1 MKIKKYLVLVL
12 LFLFSTTSCFGCSS
26 KSKDEEIIDV
36 YIPDG
41 APSIAM
47 AKLLNDNYQGENLKV
62 EYHIVSSDEITMNV
76 ANGNADIALLPTNA
90 AANLYNK
97 GVDIKI
103 VSSNTWGMLYMVS
116 NNDDFFSMDD
126 LNILKGEVI
135 GVIGKNQVP
144 DLVFKYILN
153 SYNIQYVE
161 SDTKVED
168 KVSIKYISDG
178 PSMIPLLKNNMLE
191 FGILAEPALTNSL
204 TKANVSVILDLQEE
218 WKKCNN
224 SIDSYPQASLTV
236 KASLLKDN
244 NEFIKEFLNQ
254 IDLSSKWVL
263 DNTDKLQTILSQ
275 YGSTSSI
282 TYTKEIIERC
292 NIKLVTGEVM
302 INAVD
307 DFLKALHS
315 VIPNVIGGKLPD
327 EQFYYETE

>member
-1 MKIKKYLVLVL
+1 MKTKKYLVLFL
-12 LFLFSTTSCFGCSS
+12 LFLFFITSCSS
-26 KSKDEEIIDV
+26 KEKDEEIIDV

-41 APSIAM
+41 APAIAM

-62 EYHIVSSDEITMNV
+62 EYHIVSSDEITINV

-103 VSSNTWGMLYMVS
+103 VSSNTWGMLYMVT
-116 NNDDFFSMDD
+116 NNDDFANISD
-126 LNILKGEVI
+126 LNLLKGEVI

-161 SDTKVED
+161 SDIKVED
-168 KVSIKYISDG
+168 KVAIKYVADG
-178 PSMIPLLKNNMLE
+178 PSMLPLLKNNMLE

-204 TKANVSVILDLQEE
+204 TKANVSVIFDLQEE
-218 WKKCNN
+218 WKKCND
-224 SIDSYPQASLTV
+224 SIDSYPQASLIV
-236 KASLLKDN
+236 KTSLLKDN

-254 IDLSSKWVL
+254 IDLSSDWVL
-263 DNTDKLQTILSQ
+263 DNTDKLQTILSK

-302 INAVD
+302 IDAVD
-307 DFLKALHS
+307 DFLKALYS

-327 EQFYYETE
+327 EQFYYKAE